1 MEFSS
6 MAILN
11 AYKVLEGEAI
21 GEQEALALIETD
33 VPYMMDLY
41 SLADK
46 VRRKYCKEPFMTC
59 GITNAKSGA
68 CSENCSFCA
77 QSARHSTGIRTYPL
91 KTADEILNDARKA
104 KAEGARSFCIVV
116 SGRGHETPDDDFLRI
131 LDAAGKIIRETGLE
145 LHVSPGIL
153 SDETAQMLKHAGVAA
168 VNHNIET
175 APSYFHKVCTTHSAA
190 KRILTVKAVKKA
202 GMKACCGGIIGLGEG
217 PVERV
222 EMAFALNDMD
232 VDIIPLNIL
241 RKIEG
246 TSANKTTL
254 SIREILNTIAVFRLI
269 NPGRIIKIAAGR
281 ESALADY
288 QGLAFHAGANGMLV
302 GGYLTLGG
310 RAPEDDKKLVESLI

>member
-6 MAILN
+6 RTILN
-11 AYKVLEGEAI
+11 AYKVLDGEKL
-21 GEQEALALIETD
+21 EEKEALALIETGA
-33 VPYMMDLY
+33 PYLMDLY

-46 VRRKYCKEPFMTC
+46 VRRKYCKESFMTC

-77 QSARHSTGIRTYPL
+77 QSAHNPTGIKTYPL
-91 KTADEILNDARKA
+91 KSADDILNDARKA
-104 KAEGARSFCIVV
+104 KSDGAESFCLVL
-116 SGRGHETPDDDFLRI
+116 SGRGYEKPDEEFLRI
-131 LDAAGKIIRETGLE
+131 LDTVTKVIQETGLE

-153 SDETAQMLKHAGVAA
+153 SDETAKMLKNAGVSA

-190 KRILTVKAVKKA
+190 RRILTVRAVKKA

-217 PVERV
+217 PRERV
-222 EMAFALNDMD
+222 EMALALNDIN

-246 TSANKTTL
+246 TAAKSDTL
-254 SIREILNTIAVFRLI
+254 SIREILNTIAVFRLV

-281 ESALADY
+281 ESALEDY
-288 QGLAFHAGANGMLV
+288 QGLAFHAGANGMLI

-310 RAPEDDKKLVESLI
+310 RSPEKDKRLIESLD

>member
-6 MAILN
+6 NAILN
-11 AYKVLEGEAI
+11 AYKVLDGEAL
-21 GEQEALALIETD
+21 EEKEALVLIETEA
-33 VPYMMDLY
+33 PYLMDLY

-46 VRRKYCKEPFMTC
+46 VRGKYCKESFMAC

-77 QSARHSTGIRTYPL
+77 QSAHNSTGIRTYSL
-91 KTADEILNDARKA
+91 KSTDDILNDARKA
-104 KAEGARSFCIVV
+104 KADGAESFCIVV
-116 SGRGHETPDDDFLRI
+116 SGRGYEKPDDEFLRI
-131 LDAAGKIIRETGLE
+131 LDAAKKISHETDLE

-153 SDETAQMLKHAGVAA
+153 SDETAQMLKKAGVAA

-190 KRILTVKAVKKA
+190 KRILTVRAVKKA
-202 GMKACCGGIIGLGEG
+202 GMKACCGGIIGLGEE
-217 PVERV
+217 PAERV

-246 TSANKTTL
+246 TAAKSNTL

-281 ESALADY
+281 ESALEDY
-288 QGLAFHAGANGMLV
+288 QGLAFHAGANGMLI

-310 RAPEDDKKLVESLI
+310 RSPEKDKRLIESLC